1 MVRARHGAAV
11 RRVVVT
17 GRGIISCLGNNTSTV
32 LQSLRQGR
40 SGIRFKEAYRE
51 FGLRSHVAGSIE
63 IDLNAQIDRKARR
76 FMGDAAAFAYLAM
89 QQAIDEAG
97 LKSEDVSHPRTGL
110 IMGTGGASP
119 SNVVLAADILRSKGI
134 RRVSPYLV
142 PRTMNSTVSAC
153 LSTAFQIHGVGYS
166 ISSACATSTQCIG
179 SAMEHIQWGQ
189 QDVVFAG
196 GGEEEHWTL
205 AMLFDAMG
213 ALSSK
218 YNETPEAASRPY
230 DAQRDGFVIAGGGGV
245 VVLEELEHAR
255 KRGARI
261 FAELIGYGATSDGCD
276 MVVPSGDGA
285 VRCMRQAL
293 VTVNEPVQ
301 YINAHATSTPVGDI
315 SELRAIKT
323 VFGNDVPAIS
333 STKSLSGHSLGASG
347 VHEAIYCLLML
358 EHDFIAASANIHT
371 MDSEA
376 KEMPIVTARRD
387 HARLQT
393 VMSNSFGFGGANACL
408 VLQRYQGASS

>member
-1 MVRARHGAAV
+1 M

-17 GRGIISCLGNNTSTV
+17 GRGIISCLGNSLPVV
-32 LQSLRQGR
+32 LASLRQGR
-40 SGIRFKEAYRE
+40 SGIRFNEAYRE
-51 FGLRSHVAGSIE
+51 YGLRSQVAGSVD
-63 IDLNAQIDRKARR
+63 IDLEAQIDRKIRR

-89 QQAIDEAG
+89 QQAVDEAG
-97 LKSEDVSHPRTGL
+97 LSAEDVSHPRTGL

-119 SNVVLAADILRSKGI
+119 ANVVQAADILRSKGI

-153 LSTAFQIHGVGYS
+153 LGTAVKIQGLGYS
-166 ISSACATSTQCIG
+166 ISSACATSAHCIG

-189 QDVVFAG
+189 QDIIFAG

-213 ALSSK
+213 ALSSN
-218 YNETPEAASRPY
+218 YNQTPAAASRPF

-245 VVLEELEHAR
+245 LVLEELEHAR
-255 KRGARI
+255 ARGAKI
-261 FAELIGYGATSDGCD
+261 FAELVGYGATSDGCD

-293 VTVNEPVQ
+293 ATVTGPVQ
-301 YINAHATSTPVGDI
+301 YLNAHGTGTPVGDLC
-315 SELRAIKT
+315 ELRAIKA
-323 VFGNDVPAIS
+323 VFGQQVPAIS
-333 STKSLSGHSLGASG
+333 SSKSLSGHSLGAAG

-358 EHDFIAASANIHT
+358 EHDFIAASANIHVL
-371 MDSEA
+371 DPEA
-376 KEMPIVTARRD
+376 QGMPIVTAPQEQA
-387 HARLQT
+387 HLQT
-393 VMSNSFGFGGANACL
+393 VMSNNFGFGGTNACL
-408 VLQRYQGASS
+408 VFQRYQT